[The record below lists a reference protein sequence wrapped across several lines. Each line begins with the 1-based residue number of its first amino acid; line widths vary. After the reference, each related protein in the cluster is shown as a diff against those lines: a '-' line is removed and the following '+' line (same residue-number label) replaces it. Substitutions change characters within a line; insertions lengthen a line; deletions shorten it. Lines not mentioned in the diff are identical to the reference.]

1 MYSRNSR
8 EVTLNR
14 VMTDDAQKLA
24 GDWKLVSF
32 FTEDVQTKQRTN
44 VYGEHPSGYIG
55 ISPAGRFFGLI
66 APDIQ
71 KAPQTMQEQAAA
83 YRAMLAYTGKFRLD
97 GEKFIV
103 DVDVAWNNDWVGT
116 EQVRFWRLDGN
127 KMFITSAPIPN
138 PNMPGSMIIGT
149 LVWEKQ

>member
-1 MYSRNSR
+1 
-8 EVTLNR
+8 
-14 VMTDDAQKLA
+14 MTDDAQKLA